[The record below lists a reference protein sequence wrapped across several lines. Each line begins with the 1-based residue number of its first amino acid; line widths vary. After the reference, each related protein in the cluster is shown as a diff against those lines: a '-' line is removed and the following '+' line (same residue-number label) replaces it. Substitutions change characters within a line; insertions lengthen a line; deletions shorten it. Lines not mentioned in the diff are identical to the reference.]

1 MDVYRS
7 AVVAVIFFTHS
18 ALRLKNFPY
27 DLARVAVD
35 VNDLSESVETNKKKN
50 PKGGLS
56 LGSGDL
62 QKGSVTSLLYTSHAY
77 AKTDRIF

>member
-1 MDVYRS
+1 MEVYRS

-18 ALRLKNFPY
+18 ALRLKNFPC

-50 PKGGLS
+50 AQLKAINSTESARESISRSKATKPRKRGCFQPDG
-56 LGSGDL
+56 
-62 QKGSVTSLLYTSHAY
+62 
-77 AKTDRIF
+77 